1 MRVSLWPIGSPT
13 QPLMHKTGGTFSS
26 AANQNL
32 QAERLQMKAPVK
44 PFPLQMKL
52 LLERFSFL
60 IPHQLS
66 SRSRPGQL
74 FRTFQLA

>member
-1 MRVSLWPIGSPT
+1 
-13 QPLMHKTGGTFSS
+13 
-26 AANQNL
+26 
-32 QAERLQMKAPVK
+32 MKAPVK

-74 FRTFQLA
+74 FGTFQLA